1 MQRKII
7 NSQLS
12 NFKTYEMYKRQL
24 LTLSENVFEF
34 KNMPKY
40 ISTAYLNKILLRRG
54 SIAFFIDEV
63 LGLLALPYTIL
74 GKPDVYGRPKAIK
87 VTSDNGY
94 TKTIKN
100 TDDFVI
106 MYDNNGLYPL
116 WLDVIQYA
124 ERIAL
129 STRTCDINILQQR
142 TPRIFKTKSENV
154 RTIQDLVNN
163 IDAMENTVI
172 AYEDLDLDD
181 TTIVLEPA
189 PFVADKVDAHKE
201 KDWNEFL
208 RLIGIANTSFQKK
221 ERNIRDEVLAS
232 QGGTIASRYSRF
244 EPRQKAIE
252 EINEKLKNKTL
263 LDGRPAF
270 EKDLEVRYY
279 DGIPTSVEDVEDIEE
294 MYDEEDERG
303 NNDVSIL

>member
-1 MQRKII
+1 MQKKLI

-40 ISTAYLNKILLRRG
+40 ISTAYLNKILLRQG
-54 SIAFFIDEV
+54 SIAFFVDEV

-74 GKPDVYGRPKAIK
+74 GKPDVYGRPNAIK
-87 VTSDNGY
+87 VTSQNGY

-116 WLDVIQYA
+116 WLDILQYA

-129 STRTCDINILQQR
+129 DTRTCDINILQQR
-142 TPRIFKTKSENV
+142 TPRFWKTKSENV
-154 RTIQDLVNN
+154 KTIQDLVNN
-163 IDAMENTVI
+163 VDGMENTVI

-189 PFVADKVDAHKE
+189 PYVADKIDTHKE

-252 EINEKLKNKTL
+252 EINEKFKDRFLINGKKVL
-263 LDGRPAF
+263 
-270 EKDLEVRYY
+270 EKELEVRYY
-279 DGIPTSVEDVEDIEE
+279 DGIPTSVEDIEE
-294 MYDEEDERG
+294 MNEEEDEE
-303 NNDVSIL
+303 NVSIL